1 MPNIIT
7 NRLTLH
13 GTEQEKINEVFAYLE
28 GEESEMD
35 FNKIIPMPLEL
46 RGTESSTL
54 SEKAWY
60 VFQAKGL
67 GNFERIDDMLTR
79 SWVKE
84 EGIKTREGMIE
95 YLERR
100 FIKHGH
106 PQNARFSTLYDYGKH
121 IYGLQQKY
129 GFRNWY
135 EWSVAN
141 WKVKWNAFDVSRE
154 ENVIEFFT
162 AWAGVPNLMLKASE
176 MFPEVT
182 FSYEFADELFGYNLG
197 RYVFRA
203 GEVVSE
209 YEPEDFSVEAKILA
223 KEILGYEEGES
234 EE

>member
-28 GEESEMD
+28 GEESKMD
-35 FNKIIPMPLEL
+35 FNKIIPMPAEL
-46 RGTESSTL
+46 SGTECGSQAD
-54 SEKAWY
+54 EAWD

-84 EGIKTREGMIE
+84 EGIKNREGMIE
-95 YLERR
+95 YLERK

-106 PQNARFSTLYDYGKH
+106 PRNSRFSTLYDYGKH
-121 IYGLQQKY
+121 IYGLKQKY
-129 GFRNWY
+129 GFCNWY
-135 EWSVAN
+135 EWSIAN
-141 WKVKWNAFDVSRE
+141 WRTKWNAFDVSRE
-154 ENVIEFFT
+154 GNVIEFFT
-162 AWAGVPNLMLKASE
+162 AWDGVPALILKASE
-176 MFPEVT
+176 MFQGVT

-203 GEVVSE
+203 GEVISE
-209 YEPEDFSVEAKILA
+209 YEPEDFSEEAKILA
-223 KEILGYEEGES
+223 KQILGCEEPES

>member
-13 GTEQEKINEVFAYLE
+13 GTEQEKIDIVFAFLD

-35 FNKIIPMPLEL
+35 FNKIIPMPVEL
-46 RGTESSTL
+46 RHTESGSL
-54 SEKAWY
+54 ADEAWA
-60 VFQAKGL
+60 VFQGKGL
-67 GNFERIDDMLTR
+67 GNFELIDDMLTW

-84 EGIKTREGMIE
+84 ERIKTREGLIE
-95 YLERR
+95 CLERN
-100 FIKHGH
+100 FIKHGN
-106 PQNARFSTLYDYGKH
+106 PQNSRFSTLYDYGKY
-121 IYGLQQKY
+121 IYGLKQKY

-135 EWSVAN
+135 EWAMAN
-141 WKVKWNAFDVSRE
+141 WKVKWNSFDVEKE
-154 ENVIEFFT
+154 ENVLKFFT
-162 AWAGVPNLMLKASE
+162 AWDGVPALMLKASE

-209 YEPEDFSVEAKILA
+209 YEPEDFSAEAKILA
-223 KEILGYEEGES
+223 KEILGYEEEES

>member
-13 GTEQEKINEVFAYLE
+13 GAEQEKIDKVFAYLE

-35 FNKIIPMPLEL
+35 FNKIIPMPAEL
-46 RGTESSTL
+46 SGTGCGSQADE
-54 SEKAWY
+54 AWT

-79 SWVKE
+79 SWVEE

-106 PQNARFSTLYDYGKH
+106 PQNSRFSTLYDYGKH
-121 IYGLQQKY
+121 IYGLKQKY

-141 WKVKWNAFDVSRE
+141 WKVKWNAFDVSKE
-154 ENVIEFFT
+154 GNVIEFFT
-162 AWAGVPNLMLKASE
+162 AWAGVPALMLKASE

-209 YEPEDFSVEAKILA
+209 YEPEDFSAEAKIYE
-223 KEILGYEEGES
+223 KEWRVS
-234 EE
+234 P

>member
-13 GTEQEKINEVFAYLE
+13 GTEQEKINEVFAFLE

-46 RGTESSTL
+46 RGTEYGTI
-54 SEKAWY
+54 SEEAWNL
-60 VFQAKGL
+60 FQAKGL

-84 EGIKTREGMIE
+84 EGIKTREELIE
-95 YLERR
+95 RLERS
-100 FIKHGH
+100 FIKKSY
-106 PQNARFSTLYDYGKH
+106 PQYSRFSSLYDYGKH
-121 IYGLQQKY
+121 IYGLKQKY
-129 GFRNWY
+129 GFSNWY

-141 WKVKWNAFDVSRE
+141 WKVKWNAFDVSKE
-154 ENVIEFFT
+154 GNVIEFFT
-162 AWAGVPNLMLKASE
+162 AWAGVPALMLKASE

-203 GEVVSE
+203 GEVIYE
-209 YEPEDFSVEAKILA
+209 YEPEDFSAEAKILA
-223 KEILGYEEGES
+223 KEILGYEEEAS

>member
-13 GTEQEKINEVFAYLE
+13 GTEQEKIDRVLAHLE

-35 FNKIIPMPLEL
+35 FNKIIPMPAEL
-46 RGTESSTL
+46 SGTECGSQAD
-54 SEKAWY
+54 EAWD

-67 GNFERIDDMLTR
+67 ENFERIDDMLTR

-95 YLERR
+95 YLEKR

-106 PQNARFSTLYDYGKH
+106 PHNSRFSTLYDYGKH
-121 IYGLQQKY
+121 IYGLKQKY
-129 GFRNWY
+129 GFSNWY
-135 EWSVAN
+135 EWSIAN
-141 WKVKWNAFDVSRE
+141 WRVKWNAFDVSRE
-154 ENVIEFFT
+154 GNVIEFFT
-162 AWAGVPNLMLKASE
+162 AWAGVPALMLKASE

-209 YEPEDFSVEAKILA
+209 YEPEYFSVEAKVLA
-223 KEILGYEEGES
+223 KEILGYEEGAS

>member
-13 GTEQEKINEVFAYLE
+13 GTEQEKIDEVFTFLD

-35 FNKIIPMPLEL
+35 FNKIIPMPAEL
-46 RGTESSTL
+46 SGTECGSQAD
-54 SEKAWY
+54 EAWAVY
-60 VFQAKGL
+60 QAKGL
-67 GNFERIDDMLTR
+67 GNFERIDTMLTW
-79 SWVKE
+79 SWTKE
-84 EGIKTREGMIE
+84 EGIKNREGMIE
-95 YLERR
+95 YLERK

-106 PQNARFSTLYDYGKH
+106 PQNSRWYSLYDYGKH
-121 IYGLQQKY
+121 IYGLKQKY
-129 GFRNWY
+129 GFSNWY
-135 EWSVAN
+135 EWAMAN
-141 WKVKWNAFDVSRE
+141 WRTKWNSFDVSKE
-154 ENVIEFFT
+154 GNVIEFFT
-162 AWAGVPNLMLKASE
+162 AWDGVPNLMLKVSE

-209 YEPEDFSVEAKILA
+209 YEPEDFSAEAKILA
-223 KEILGYEEGES
+223 KEILGYEEES

>member
-13 GTEQEKINEVFAYLE
+13 AAEQEKINEVFAYLE

-35 FNKIIPMPLEL
+35 FNKIIPMPAEL
-46 RGTESSTL
+46 SGTKCGTL
-54 SEKAWY
+54 SEEAWNL
-60 VFQAKGL
+60 FQAKGL

-106 PQNARFSTLYDYGKH
+106 PQNSRFSSLYDYGKH
-121 IYGLQQKY
+121 IYGLKQKY
-129 GFRNWY
+129 GFSNWY
-135 EWSVAN
+135 EWSIAN
-141 WKVKWNAFDVSRE
+141 WRVKWNAFDVSRE
-154 ENVIEFFT
+154 GNVIEFFT
-162 AWAGVPNLMLKASE
+162 AWDGVPALMLKASE

-209 YEPEDFSVEAKILA
+209 YEPEDFSAEAKILA
-223 KEILGYEEGES
+223 KEILGHEE
-234 EE
+234 EERVE

>member
-35 FNKIIPMPLEL
+35 FNKIIPMPAEL
-46 RGTESSTL
+46 SGTECGSRAD
-54 SEKAWY
+54 EAWT

-84 EGIKTREGMIE
+84 EGIKNREGMIE
-95 YLERR
+95 YLERK

-106 PQNARFSTLYDYGKH
+106 PQNSRWYSLYDYGKH

-154 ENVIEFFT
+154 GNVIEFFT
-162 AWAGVPNLMLKASE
+162 AWAGVPALMLKASE

-209 YEPEDFSVEAKILA
+209 YEPEDFSAEAKILA

>member
-13 GTEQEKINEVFAYLE
+13 GAEQEKIDKVFAYLE

-35 FNKIIPMPLEL
+35 FNKIIPMPAEL
-46 RGTESSTL
+46 SGTECGSRAD
-54 SEKAWY
+54 EAWA

-67 GNFERIDDMLTR
+67 GNFERIDDMLTWA
-79 SWVKE
+79 WVKRE
-84 EGIKTREGMIE
+84 KIKTREELIE
-95 YLERR
+95 RLERS
-100 FIKHGH
+100 FIKNGV
-106 PQNARFSTLYDYGKH
+106 PQNSRFSTLFDYGKH
-121 IYGLQQKY
+121 IYELQQKY

-141 WKVKWNAFDVSRE
+141 WKVKWNAFDVSKE
-154 ENVIEFFT
+154 GNVIEFFT
-162 AWAGVPNLMLKASE
+162 AWAGVPALMLKASE

-209 YEPEDFSVEAKILA
+209 YEPEDFSAEAKILA
-223 KEILGYEEGES
+223 KEILGYEEGEI